1 MFMALLTLSIS
12 QTLAQNSRTV
22 SGKVTDENGAPI
34 PNASVIVKGTTT
46 GTTTANDGTFSLKVP
61 ENSKTLIIS
70 SVNFM
75 SVEVSISKTSTVSVS
90 LQSSSAN
97 LEEVVVIGYGTQKKK
112 EVTGSVSQVNPVN
125 ISTLVTP
132 SVDKQLG
139 GRATGVLVTNS
150 SGLVNQPP
158 RIRIRGVNS
167 INGSSSPLF
176 VLDGIPMESGG
187 FAGYTTDNLLASIN
201 PADIESIDVLK
212 DGSATAIFGSRA
224 ANGVIMITTKKGKAG
239 KLNVNYSF
247 VYGSSKPSKRFKL
260 LNAQEFVSVTNEK
273 LTNAGLAAA
282 AFMNNENT
290 DTDWQDYDYR
300 KSAKS
305 VNHNLSIDG
314 GNDKT
319 NYFVSFNYTDQQ
331 GLVFTNAVKRYNI
344 RANITQKVNKWLKLR
359 FRSKQ
364 WW

>member
-1 MFMALLTLSIS
+1 MRKLVMLMACLTLFIS
-12 QTLAQNSRTV
+12 QILAQNSRTI
-22 SGKVTDENGAPI
+22 SGKVTDENGAAI
-34 PNASVIVKGTTT
+34 SNASIIVKGTTI
-46 GTTTANDGTFSLKVP
+46 GTTTANDGTFTIKVP
-61 ENSKTLIIS
+61 ENAKSLIIS

-75 SVEVSISKTSTVSVS
+75 TVEVSISKESTVNVS
-90 LQSSSAN
+90 LQSTSAN
-97 LEEVVVIGYGTQKKK
+97 LEEVVVVGYGTQKKK
-112 EVTGSVSQVNPVN
+112 EVTGAVSQVNPVN

-176 VLDGIPMESGG
+176 VLDGVPMESGG
-187 FAGYTTDNLLASIN
+187 FAGYTSDNLLANIN

-247 VYGSSKPSKRFKL
+247 IQGSSKPSKKFKL
-260 LNAQEFVSVTNEK
+260 LNAQEFVLITNEK
-273 LTNAGLAAA
+273 LTNAGQQPA

-290 DTDWQDYDYR
+290 DTDWQSYVYR
-300 KSAKS
+300 NNAKS
-305 VNHNLSIDG
+305 INHNLSIDG
-314 GNDKT
+314 GTDKT
-319 NYFVSFNYTDQQ
+319 NFFVSFNYSDQQ
-331 GLVFTNAVKRYNI
+331 G
-344 RANITQKVNKWLKLR
+344 
-359 FRSKQ
+359 
-364 WW
+364 